1 MLARTLT
8 IAALLAA
15 AVAVVAAVD
24 RLGSASPA
32 GLAAAVALPLAAMAV
47 AERLGRARRAP

>member
-1 MLARTLT
+1 MLARALT

-32 GLAAAVALPLAAMAV
+32 GLAAAVALPLGAMVV
-47 AERLGRARRAP
+47 AERLGRAGRTP